1 MATLLH
7 VLSRVDDPGPEAL
20 ERERFERRCLEL
32 AALFGCAA
40 STYAELSAS
49 YREFFEISGYT
60 RVCAM
65 LVLKDLDTGRSQRS
79 IAIKYA
85 LTRDQVRFIQA
96 NAAKNRNKM
105 RGDLHPETA

>member
-1 MATLLH
+1 MVEILQTNQPT
-7 VLSRVDDPGPEAL
+7 REA
-20 ERERFERRCLEL
+20 FERRCLEL
-32 AALFGCAA
+32 AALFGCGAN
-40 STYAELSAS
+40 TYAGLSPF
-49 YREFFEISGYT
+49 YREFFEISGYA

-96 NAAKNRNKM
+96 NAAKNRNKT
-105 RGDLHPETA
+105 RGILPPETA

>member
-1 MATLLH
+1 MIAAIHTPH
-7 VLSRVDDPGPEAL
+7 PT
-20 ERERFERRCLEL
+20 REMFERRCLEL
-32 AALFGCAA
+32 AALFGCGAGC
-40 STYAELSAS
+40 YADLSPS
-49 YREFFEISGYT
+49 YREFFEISGYA

-65 LVLKDLDTGRSQRS
+65 LVLKDLDMGRSQRS

-105 RGDLHPETA
+105 RGPTPPADV

>member
-1 MATLLH
+1 MVAVSQTTQP
-7 VLSRVDDPGPEAL
+7 SREL
-20 ERERFERRCLEL
+20 FEKRCLEL
-32 AALFGCAA
+32 AALFGCGAN
-40 STYAELSAS
+40 TYADLSPF
-49 YREFFEISGYT
+49 YREFFEISGYA

-65 LVLKDLDTGRSQRS
+65 LVLKDLDMGRSQRS

-105 RGDLHPETA
+105 RGVQPPETI

>member
-1 MATLLH
+1 MVEILQTNQPT
-7 VLSRVDDPGPEAL
+7 REA
-20 ERERFERRCLEL
+20 FERRCLEL
-32 AALFGCAA
+32 ATLFGCGAKA
-40 STYAELSAS
+40 YDELSPF
-49 YREFFEISGYT
+49 YREFFEISGYS

-96 NAAKNRNKM
+96 NAAKNRNKT
-105 RGDLHPETA
+105 RGDLPPGTA

>member
-1 MATLLH
+1 MVAIAQTQ
-7 VLSRVDDPGPEAL
+7 PTQEA
-20 ERERFERRCLEL
+20 FERRCLEL
-32 AALFGCAA
+32 AALFGCGAG
-40 STYAELSAS
+40 TYAELSPS
-49 YREFFEISGYT
+49 YREFVEISGYA

-65 LVLKDLDTGRSQRS
+65 LVLKDLDMGRSQRS

-105 RGDLHPETA
+105 RGESPPETV